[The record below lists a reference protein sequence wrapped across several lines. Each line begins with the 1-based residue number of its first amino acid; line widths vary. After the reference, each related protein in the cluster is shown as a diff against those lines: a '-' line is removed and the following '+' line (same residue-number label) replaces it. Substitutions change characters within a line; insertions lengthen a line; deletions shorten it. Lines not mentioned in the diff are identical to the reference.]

1 MIQEIW
7 RGMQRLRVLL
17 AHLYLPKH
25 FIHTVVSEAVHN
37 HVVLLFHVIAVQ
49 FAFVSVRDCWISW
62 N

>member
-1 MIQEIW
+1 MKK
-7 RGMQRLRVLL
+7 LRVLL

-25 FIHTVVSEAVHN
+25 LIRTVVNLAVHN
-37 HVVLLFHVIAVQ
+37 DVWLSLVIAVR